1 MKRELQMFLKKILCF
16 ALAFNI
22 LYTSVDFSAFS
33 AWAAE
38 EGPLVGEEPA
48 EDTTELESDQDTE
61 GENDGIML
69 LDAGKDGTPD
79 NTTPDNTS
87 NPDESD
93 TGNTTTGPD
102 EVEEVE
108 PSGDAFEYA
117 VEAVFDIK
125 VKLEGDVADFLDME
139 KYVDDEHRGETDS
152 EDTNHNIIIP
162 INLRYGREN
171 DSNYTPFL
179 TEETNIVV
187 NGNTGTI
194 SNVKLYVKKGTGNK
208 QTTGGDGNYQIDENY
223 YSIEILKHISTDN
236 MFSYTFGNGHQSNVN
251 IAKDDNDLIFDANS
265 AINLRIVKRPVKELG
280 INFHFIDDQKTT
292 SIPGELKDHS
302 FTIQYHE
309 NSTIYSYSQKFVE
322 GINLTNSSFTATFR
336 NMPSDIDDK
345 SYKMGLWIPTGW
357 ITLNANG
364 EKISDT
370 QGHFSDYRSYPDMKD
385 IYFIKEKELKG
396 QFLWLDSQGGLGENS
411 LRPDIDTIK
420 SKLEVY
426 QTDINNE
433 TTLLDSNNYKIE
445 LKQNTTNT
453 NRWDLEIT
461 GLPSFTKEGA
471 VLNYYYKLVDGTITS
486 KTPTEDSTEPAYN
499 YLVQYNNG
507 TNSANT
513 TQAYNGCTIYMTR
526 TLEAQRSFIH
536 VQWKDDEYNNPKN
549 SARKE
554 EIKDGKV
561 TLYLMRYPGNNPE
574 KGAAVYD
581 EDGNQYQYSLT
592 EADIDDMNLIYLEYG
607 TDGTTTF
614 GIQKLEQYNENGI
627 PYTYYVTAVLEGS
640 GYALSYPE
648 THKYV
653 LKGETLTL
661 TRIGK
666 EHKQATVVWKAGGE
680 NDYQGSQAELIL
692 QRRVLPASTSGAQK
706 PAWETVENASA
717 ITSAATNAN
726 KEVTGTFLNVDL
738 YDADG
743 RTYEFRVLEKK
754 VFNGQELTDNIGIEN
769 DGKVNWSENAAQNEA
784 NSKFTYFA
792 HHYVVTSE
800 YKKDDDGNEIYRITN
815 LLQGDLDYRLTVS
828 WNPKTDKFEENE
840 KVDYI
845 NKVKS
850 LLDNTDKPVS
860 YIITRDGEEYAT
872 ITVNPEKDSEGDYTY
887 TLAYRDNTK
896 APQTYKLTIRTD
908 SDGILSWVF
917 DQMVFPHY
925 DVNGDKYSYGIKGE
939 AYQDT
944 GINEHG
950 DIVSY
955 LKEHFNDEV
964 SLHIEKTQY
973 DTNATV
979 HHYLTTGGP
988 SHYIT
993 VKVTWKDNITN
1004 IANRKVESRIVA
1016 LKKID
1021 DEYYLYKDLT
1031 EENNTI
1037 YLNASNKFE
1046 VLRYFTPLSKQEDF
1060 ESANNAI
1067 ESDVKLSE
1075 DAKASLKIE
1084 YSQEDANSASNEL
1097 YYAAV
1102 QYSISYGDT
1111 DYLIPYYDEET
1122 RKVNPA
1128 HLITGAKPQRTDLI
1142 PDEADPLKIKLYSY
1156 DLERIENNNFVQYDS
1171 ENGDNETFTFLDSID
1186 QIRTDIAFYI
1196 NWQDDTNFSKYR
1208 KNGLKVVLLRSLDG
1222 SAYSSVLDTNQS
1234 KYEVVFDTTD
1244 ASEITNNAYYYDP
1257 TKEGQFEFSS
1267 NMKNPVQIEWKDL
1280 PLFNE
1285 NGQSYNY
1292 KIAQYIIGDNNEE
1305 ILIRENTSIADDNS
1319 HYASRTQKVV
1329 TVQEGD
1335 SYKQLLTFT
1344 INNEAINPHYS
1355 TRFYILWHDEAAY
1368 KEKVRPD
1375 MKYTLYYSIGDDT
1388 EKIPYDNR
1396 TEHTSV
1402 IKTAE
1407 ESFAGK
1413 INQNPYYQQI
1423 EYKGL
1428 AEFYQYKE
1436 GDETLFETTQ
1446 EAMKSLE
1453 GKKIH
1458 YYLKET
1464 LTDTNADAFYEYK
1477 VSYYEYDNSDK
1488 TGGEKGVIK
1497 EQKSVKG
1504 DGIIELFFPY
1514 SQRYIPD
1521 NVSAI
1526 GTYEKNK
1533 LNNEYSESRDCLLAE
1548 NHVLVNSIHAVI
1560 NVAGT
1565 KKWVNMSDEA
1575 EKPECTVFL
1584 YQESDY
1590 ETSKKFPANGEPD
1603 EGNEN
1608 SFVDQT
1614 SLDEGKTS
1622 YHFYQ
1627 EKGSSVLKDYPK
1639 YDKYGAVYTYS
1650 IAELIKGDDG
1660 HKIETFI
1667 MTGHSES
1674 NQVLVNTFDPDGQN
1688 SRNIT
1693 INKTWD
1699 LQGVTGLKNPV
1710 AKFYVYRMIYGGK
1723 IDGRN
1728 PAAKNV
1734 PYDSIYS
1741 DIINEKSDGV
1751 SWKNYFSTK
1760 TEFELVSTKY
1770 ITKDSGSNSKSTTV
1784 DKLNI
1789 YAPNG
1794 KSYVYFV
1801 LEDEDYAKS
1810 YTVSNSALKKSID
1823 DGAKWVDAQGS
1834 EQDLAASKD
1843 TGFSLDN
1850 TVIMVS
1856 NEKVG
1861 LEADAIN
1868 KNTVAF
1874 QNTLQIDK
1882 VITKIT
1888 GTVQWVEGDTNI
1900 RDIARPWTTESP
1912 HGYVDTDGQ
1921 SAIDAAAKDV
1931 IKLRL
1936 SRTATTQTELDKE
1949 SQNNI
1954 TSYYCEFTDNNGK
1967 YTNNWRSQSGEYV
1980 IPADRIV
1987 WEYDNDRDLWK
1998 YEITFDEA
2006 IPMYAENGN
2015 PYTYS
2020 ITESF
2025 YGGEDH
2031 KNGQITSYNYTIS
2044 PATRSGVADSATKET
2059 TVNNVDIYT
2068 LAMKN
2073 HIINTLG
2080 GTYTVQKTW
2089 NDGYDSYVLRPKKV
2103 LMMYQYQLP
2112 GEDTWHILTYHS
2124 KHAKNGKAVTV
2135 EVTKASS
2142 WKASLQRFPLQ
2153 ALSEDSSD
2161 SDQYYRY
2168 RVVEIGFA
2176 YEGEKDENGKVKY
2189 TWTPTTDISLAGYT
2203 TESGLTISESLVT
2216 NGWNYSKDP
2225 NSLYKYIEEENIW
2238 FKEQFKKD
2246 TVLHSKSTF
2255 GSYIV
2260 FPGDGKEDGI
2270 LGYGGQDFNNETKSQ
2285 TTKIRN
2291 YLDQSTELTVTKTWI
2306 DSDNAFN
2313 VRKPITIQLQSAVS
2327 RPVKYENGQVV
2338 VNEQGEIV
2346 YDDENQKTYTS
2357 LLGDD
2362 SQWKDVSQVVLT
2374 AANLDPN
2381 NKNSW
2386 KKTFKDIPVFDK
2398 DGNQLVYRAFECG
2411 TDDAGNLHAIR
2422 TNEDKA
2428 NYKVGSYRLVDS
2440 SNTSSDGTK
2449 FSFECTNELV
2459 NDTTIGDISLEKKW
2473 NIDGGNTTATT
2484 NNYTATATVTAHYN
2498 GVFKYKIGNEEKTEP
2513 ITTTLNSKQV
2523 LDRNNNYSF
2532 NLASSVP
2539 SYFTKEVKREIA
2551 IDNSEAE
2558 PKEFTDTV
2566 YFELDTNNPITVK
2579 ETSVNMESEIE
2590 VVYKDVDGNDYQTKN
2605 GKNIGIYQANY
2616 DAALTNWITE
2626 TTKSANSHTYTITNT
2641 PLTSHKLAV
2650 NYVGDNG
2657 TGNRGDTD
2665 FSQQEKYYTRPNEV
2679 EVKLQYREKVSGN
2692 NTNTWTNIET
2702 DSDFYNHLLKTVEV
2716 NNLSVTSTGIKTSEE
2731 GNTTLGDTYEV
2742 SIDDL
2747 PQYISTD
2754 DVVKQIEYRIIETAA
2769 KYTTEDNYVTTAA
2782 SFNDLYTADT
2792 SKTPDLSLRQVKADA
2807 TEGTYGKDKSVA
2819 GYTYTYNDQDTTGEK
2834 ADTATTTY
2842 LTKELLKVKVNGTKV
2857 WYDENDKYSMRP
2869 TAPGTGGIVQGDDS
2883 KVKVSVYKGT
2893 QSTAED
2899 VSITWKNHSD
2909 ADKWTYETAEVLPKY
2924 ATGSQKL
2931 ETYTAAETVTSDV
2944 SNVYN
2949 TVYGENQNSAGL
2961 GTTSTVEEG
2970 NKKAY
2975 ILSDIKNTIKTND
2988 LTIRK
2993 VWEGV
2998 SKYNDLGITPV
3009 SVTYT
3014 VQKSSD
3020 DGTIYEDLEQR
3031 DVDNSSSKKPVTVT
3045 LPYTAPTDGS
3055 STSISKATIEKLP
3068 THDVNG
3074 NQFTYRILETELKV
3088 KLKKYN
3094 ASDSPI
3100 EVTYTLEKE
3109 SDSDSYNVYEKVTDQ
3124 KVKKNTVS
3132 NLSGDT
3138 FSYGFGPFNATYKV
3152 VTENDTTTYSFT
3164 NTPRYASAIAEI
3176 QWEEKKTD
3184 GAENDTTLTKNFR
3197 PDSTQFVLQK
3207 RFGSTGEWTTVTE
3220 NSALVSIDT
3229 KTQTSNAYNGTFD
3242 ISSSVAKSTEL
3253 PLFCVSSDGSS
3264 VVNYEY
3270 RIVEKQ
3276 FTYDANKGGAT
3287 VESIRELNY
3296 TQDNQ
3301 TSGITSDFA
3310 TDSKLLY
3317 CTDKTSDEKT
3327 FYKGE
3332 QSNTKEENNA
3342 GITYKTT
3349 IVNKLQTEEL
3359 VKQVFTKL
3367 TGTVTWLDNKNELGK
3382 RPDGTAKGLSMVLRA
3397 TDASGNVIASSK
3409 FKLGNTEQ
3417 STDTS
3422 SPIFVDTK
3430 LHNSKDDE
3438 NASATAALSWTK
3450 DETNGTWS
3458 YTFKGLPLYDLK
3470 GNYITYS
3477 IYHKENATDY
3487 DGLAQKGNVGEEE
3500 SQTRKVEND
3509 TNSRPTYAF
3518 GIPAKDI
3525 INDYSETGK
3534 LIEHVDFVETLTTK
3548 LTVIKTW
3555 ANEKEGSYWQ
3565 TRPNDLY
3572 VALQY
3577 RLVSKSADGSFNSTS
3592 EWKNIG
3598 DGEYSPSTTLPT
3610 AESWSE
3616 EFDSGFVVNSPQTF
3630 YTLHKAD
3637 GDNVAT
3643 TTWTYIAILPQY
3655 KVVDDQYNLV
3665 QYRVCEIAK
3674 AAPSDNANAGKYII
3688 LTEADLE
3695 VTGED
3700 EKKYQSYDQYP
3711 HIGSYYMTKYKGD
3724 VWDNGHSKTEIENTY
3739 DTRQDITVKKEWNS
3753 SVTDADKKNVK
3764 VKLVGTSSNATGNV
3778 STVETVFEKD
3788 LNSENEW
3795 KFTYENLPEYNL
3807 NFEKVTWH
3815 LEEIS
3820 VDGKKANDVTILE
3833 SATLNNR
3840 IAATEDS
3847 KWIGIYKEEEKT
3859 GDQNKELIFTVTNI
3873 PATSAKLTVK
3883 YEDDLSNEYHTRFE
3897 NTKAVLQYR
3906 VKGNDENNWANVT
3919 NTTENN
3925 HLANQIIQEATVS
3938 GHKYTTGTV
3947 SLVDSLGVVIE
3958 QSNSTLADTYVY
3970 EIKNLP
3976 KYISATDAREL
3987 EYRII
3992 EMGQEDLAVVY
4003 SNSTDTTD
4011 IKDISFIEGKEASGG
4026 YTYDYSETTDQS
4038 DAKLTKKLLKT
4049 SLTGSKIW
4057 KDESNAYDTRPNQMG
4072 DQTATSSV
4080 RITITEAAMPDLTQP
4095 AINWTTA
4102 QLPNVDTWTYKTGDL
4117 PKYQPHKNDL
4127 AEYKITEEIYVSRT
4141 RNEFD
4146 GEGNSIS
4153 VSETVTD
4160 PRYSASYENGNA
4172 ASAIESTN
4180 YASGNSGNTISQM
4193 TDITNT
4199 LSSVD
4204 YTATKIWRND
4214 AKAAAFDATF
4224 KLQSK
4229 LSGETEYKDVP
4240 SSYLSK
4246 ILVQNTTSYNDKVEW
4261 LGLPDKD
4268 VYGNTITYRIVEELP
4283 ENVTNYII
4291 EQDESVTNGKVT
4303 STTFYNI
4310 ELQDYTVEKQWIDI
4324 VKGICCTD
4332 DGNYI
4337 AEGVLQQKVGES
4349 GTFATYQIKDTTD
4362 ALVDATWKVSNTFEQ
4377 IKNPDASTNLTYTF
4391 RNLPKYNKNGD
4402 KLHYQATETKIN
4414 NSVEGLQNYK
4424 IEYVH
4429 ETSGTKTTVKNT
4441 LQDVIIHIMK
4451 KDATSKEGMAGVEFG
4466 LFEIGQSEQS
4476 TYRATSDTDGN
4487 VYFHVLAP
4495 AELTLKEISNPSGYK
4510 RYTENQTISVTEAH
4524 FNHTAFID
4532 PITIE
4537 NVRMLGEITID
4548 KKDGDTNTALDG
4560 VVFALYQKNETKDII
4575 EKIWNFIT
4583 GKTYEKI
4590 NETAVDSR
4598 GTTTIKNIPWG
4609 EYYIVEEE
4617 ANTGYKLTT
4626 KPYYFKV
4633 GPETLGTE
4641 DAPKTLELY
4650 SSNTYASDGKITD
4663 NILTNYKNKF
4673 SFRKQ
4678 SVNGDVL
4685 HNGTYAIYRVKDDN
4699 TKVLVDI
4706 QGNETPVVATS
4717 FTIPE
4722 NADSVTFEGFP
4733 VGDYVI
4739 HEVQQPDY
4747 YDLAE
4752 DVPFTITATGE
4763 IQKSASGPVWENE
4776 TVIMQD
4782 MPLCS
4787 FTVTKEFVDETWKY
4801 SLRPK
4806 EVKLQLYQKVD
4817 GSSDE
4822 VPVRV
4827 PTIIVVNKN
4836 DKIYTHT
4843 YEKLPMYQ
4851 LVGDEYKKVDYFAKE
4866 LDADSIYTVTAGDV
4880 SYTNVDDTKDNP
4892 KPGCKYSQTIEN
4904 IIVKD
4909 PVQTIYISKKN
4920 IDGPEA
4926 AEFNVVVTFHKGDDG
4941 TIFTYSGDYE
4951 VGKLASD
4958 NTFESNDTKPTDA
4971 NGILKIKHGDTLCIT
4986 LPTGVAFEVDE
4997 ILPNLASDPNLPVFE
5012 YDKEIKK
5019 TLKFDGADNKTLV
5032 AITNTKKV
5040 YTSINNETVNHLDK
5054 EVEKPTNAGGKVAVI
5069 EKKNQQD
5076 KVVDEEDHSNS
5087 GYKEGKY
5094 GVTWY
5099 PEEDWRLGN
5108 SFTVTYKENLGAS
5121 DGGQVKEFKEL
5132 TVEGYLDETGK
5143 LIPKTDENYNLN
5155 PCYQELASRYEN
5167 FDIDQ
5172 KDTDGDGI
5180 PEQIY
5185 LYLANDVEGM
5195 PVLNEVNVIF
5205 YPTIAVANTTE
5216 ERIGG
5221 AVKVEGGVFQT
5232 DSDGMQENNEERYV
5246 NQTTIYAQADDGYQV
5261 DLESFQIGLVG
5272 TILKSINSQGS
5283 NTGNKEDNENG
5294 PTAKAIFE
5302 DTFKE
5307 MLQAEAEK
5315 SKFAGKHI
5323 LAASLLPSP
5332 ADAMDIVPIV
5342 FNNGRFEATLGYK
5355 MAGKDSKYT
5364 LTGALAITQRDGY
5377 GNPKEIALTLDRLS
5391 IPVDIGVAFKKVVPP
5406 PVVSGDNSE
5415 ADGDGA
5421 SDAFLAN
5428 AKNGVPIGSK
5438 DKAPKTGDPNTLYTW
5453 YLIFLLALGSSF
5465 ALLHE
5470 IKEDR
5475 KRNKHMQ

>member
-38 EGPLVGEEPA
+38 ERPLVGEDA
-48 EDTTELESDQDTE
+48 TVLTEDQDTE
-61 GENDGIML
+61 EENDGIML
-69 LDAGKDGTPD
+69 LDAGEDGTSDGTP
-79 NTTPDNTS
+79 
-87 NPDESD
+87 NPDENN
-93 TGNTTTGPD
+93 TGNTTGPD

-125 VKLEGDVADFLDME
+125 VKLEGDVADFLDLE
-139 KYVDDEHRGETDS
+139 KYVDDDHRGETDS

-208 QTTGGDGNYQIDENY
+208 QTTGGDGSYQIDANY

-236 MFSYTFGNGHQSNVN
+236 MFSYTFGSGHQSNVN
-251 IAKDDNDLIFDANS
+251 ITKDDNDLIFDANS
-265 AINLRIVKRPVKELG
+265 AIPLKIVKRPVKELG

-292 SIPGELKDHS
+292 SIPEELREQ
-302 FTIQYHE
+302 FFAIQYHE
-309 NSTIYSYSQKFVE
+309 NGLTYRYSYAFGE
-322 GINLTNSSFTATFR
+322 EFHLTNSSFTATFR
-336 NMPSDIDDK
+336 NMPLEINDTDYSVGLYLPNGYITQDK
-345 SYKMGLWIPTGW
+345 NGNKLSY
-357 ITLNANG
+357 N
-364 EKISDT
+364 EY
-370 QGHFSDYRSYPDMKD
+370 GHWNYYPYPDMKD

-396 QFLWLDSQGGLGENS
+396 QFLWLDSQGELGENS

-426 QTDINNE
+426 QTNINNE
-433 TTLLDSNNYKIE
+433 TTVLDPNNYIIE
-445 LKQNTTNT
+445 LKQNATNA
-453 NRWDLEIT
+453 NRWDLEIK

-471 VLNYYYKLVDGTITS
+471 VLNYYYKLKDDETISS
-486 KTPTEDSTEPAYN
+486 KTPAEGSTESAYK

-526 TLEAQRSFIH
+526 TLEAERSFIH
-536 VQWKDDEYNNPKN
+536 VQWKDDEYNNPDN
-549 SARKE
+549 EARKE

-581 EDGNQYQYSLT
+581 GDGNQYQYSLT
-592 EADIDDMNLIYLEYG
+592 EADIDDSNVIYLEDG

-614 GIQKLEQYNENGI
+614 GIQKLEQYNENGV

-648 THKYV
+648 AHKYV
-653 LKGETLTL
+653 LKDETLTL

-692 QRRVLPASTSGAQK
+692 QRRVLPASASGVQK
-706 PAWETVENASA
+706 PAWVTVENAFET
-717 ITSAATNAN
+717 TSAATNAN
-726 KEVTGTFLNVDL
+726 KEVAGTFLNVDL
-738 YDADG
+738 YDAEG
-743 RTYEFRVLEKK
+743 KTYEFRVIEKK
-754 VFNGQELTDNIGIEN
+754 VFNGQESADNIGITNGNVVWTEN
-769 DGKVNWSENAAQNEA
+769 EEQNEA
-784 NSKFTYFA
+784 SSEFTYFA
-792 HHYVVTSE
+792 HNYVVTSE
-800 YKKDDDGNEIYRITN
+800 YKKDDAGNEIYRITN
-815 LLQGDLDYRLTVS
+815 LLHGDLDYRLTVTWDS
-828 WNPKTDKFEENE
+828 ETDKLSPEEKNA
-840 KVDYI
+840 YI

-850 LLDNTDKPVS
+850 LLDKTGEPVS
-860 YIITRDGEEYAT
+860 YIITRDGENYAK
-872 ITVNPEKDSEGDYTY
+872 ITVNPKNSDVDKYTY
-887 TLAYRDNTK
+887 TVTYLIDSRESETHDLKGNTE
-896 APQTYKLTIRTD
+896 AD
-908 SDGILSWVF
+908 STGNISWVF

-939 AYQDT
+939 AYQDID
-944 GINEHG
+944 INEHG
-950 DIVSY
+950 DIVSF
-955 LKEHFNDEV
+955 LKDNLGDKV
-964 SLHIEKTQY
+964 SLHIEKTQN

-979 HHYLTTGGP
+979 HHYLTSGGP

-1021 DEYYLYKDLT
+1021 DKYYLYKDLT
-1031 EENNTI
+1031 ENNDAI

-1060 ESANNAI
+1060 ENANNAI
-1067 ESDVKLSE
+1067 DSDANLSE
-1075 DAKASLKIE
+1075 QEKANLKIE
-1084 YSQEDANSASNEL
+1084 YSENAPGEL
-1097 YYAAV
+1097 IYAAV

-1305 ILIRENTSIADDNS
+1305 ILIRENTSVADDNS
-1319 HYASRTQKVV
+1319 HYASHSQKVV

-1335 SYKQLLTFT
+1335 SYKQLLTFR

-1375 MKYTLYYSIGDDT
+1375 MKYTLYYSIGDST

-1396 TEHTSV
+1396 TEYTSV

-1407 ESFAGK
+1407 ESITGLV
-1413 INQNPYYQQI
+1413 NQNPYYQQV

-1428 AEFYQYKE
+1428 AEFYQYKA
-1436 GDETLFETTQ
+1436 GDEELFNTIATPND
-1446 EAMKSLE
+1446 MKSLE

-1464 LTDTNADAFYEYK
+1464 LADTNADAFYEYK
-1477 VSYYEYDNSDK
+1477 ISYYDFDNSDK
-1488 TGGEKGVIK
+1488 NNGENGVKK
-1497 EQKSVKG
+1497 ESKHVK
-1504 DGIIELFFPY
+1504 DGIMGVLFPY

-1521 NVSAI
+1521 NILAK
-1526 GTYEKNK
+1526 GTYAKDK
-1533 LNNEYSESRDCLLAE
+1533 SNNVYEESGDCLIAE

-1603 EGNEN
+1603 EEDAE
-1608 SFVDQT
+1608 SYVDKT
-1614 SLDEGKTS
+1614 RLDEGDAS
-1622 YHFYQ
+1622 YHFYKQ
-1627 EKGSSVLKDYPK
+1627 DSTPELKDYPK

-1660 HKIETFI
+1660 YKIETFI

-1674 NQVLVNTFDPDGQN
+1674 NQVLVNTFDPNGQN

-1693 INKTWD
+1693 INKTWN

-1710 AKFYVYRMIYGGK
+1710 AKFYVYRMIYSGK

-1741 DIINEKSDGV
+1741 DIINGKRDGV

-1810 YTVSNSALKKSID
+1810 YTVTNTALVRSN
-1823 DGAKWVDAQGS
+1823 DGNWTDNDNTVEVSG
-1834 EQDLAASKD
+1834 SKD
-1843 TGFSLDN
+1843 KGFSLDN

-1874 QNTLQIDK
+1874 QNTLQTDK

-1900 RDIARPWTTESP
+1900 RDIARPWTTESQ
-1912 HGYVDTDGQ
+1912 HGYST
-1921 SAIDAAAKDV
+1921 IDVAAKDV

-1967 YTNNWRSQSGEYV
+1967 YTNNWKSQSGEYV
-1980 IPADRIV
+1980 IPEEKIV
-1987 WEYDNDRDLWK
+1987 WTYDNARDLWQ
-1998 YEITFDEA
+1998 YEITFDEP

-2059 TVNNVDIYT
+2059 TVDNVDIYT

-2112 GEDTWHILTYHS
+2112 GESTWHILTYHS
-2124 KHAKNGKAVTV
+2124 KHAKKGKAVTV

-2153 ALSEDSSD
+2153 ALSDVGD
-2161 SDQYYRY
+2161 DKYYRY

-2176 YEGEKDENGKVKY
+2176 YEGEKDATGKVLNY

-2203 TESGLTISESLVT
+2203 TESGLSIDDSIKDD
-2216 NGWNYSKDP
+2216 WNYPTSG
-2225 NSLYKYIEEENIW
+2225 LYKYEEKSHGFYNSDRNNI
-2238 FKEQFKKD
+2238 FQSS
-2246 TVLHSKSTF
+2246 LTF
-2255 GSYIV
+2255 GSYTV
-2260 FPGDGKEDGI
+2260 FPGDGKPDGTNGFI
-2270 LGYGGQDFNNETKSQ
+2270 FNDEKAH

-2291 YLDQSTELTVTKTWI
+2291 YLDQSTTLTVTKIW
-2306 DSDNAFN
+2306 DDQNNSFN
-2313 VRKPITIQLQSAVS
+2313 VRKPITIQLERAIC
-2327 RPVKYENGQVV
+2327 RHVKLDDNNNVV
-2338 VNEQGEIV
+2338 
-2346 YDDENQKTYTS
+2346 T
-2357 LLGDD
+2357 DD
-2362 SQWKDVSQVVLT
+2362 SGQIQYNEDNPISYSVLLNQQDVWQPVSKLVLT
-2374 AANLDPN
+2374 ASDSNTN
-2381 NKNSW
+2381 VWEKVFN
-2386 KKTFKDIPVFDK
+2386 DIPVFDQ
-2398 DGNQLVYRAFECG
+2398 DGNKLVYRAFECG
-2411 TDDAGNLHAIR
+2411 TDANGELVAIKSDD
-2422 TNEDKA
+2422 N
-2428 NYKVGSYRLVDS
+2428 NYKVGSYELS
-2440 SNTSSDGTK
+2440 S
-2449 FSFECTNELV
+2449 FSNEANDDATQFYFECTNQLV
-2459 NDTTIGDISLEKKW
+2459 YDQGIGNITLNKQW
-2473 NIDGGNTTATT
+2473 NIDGGNTTAKTS
-2484 NNYTATATVTAHYN
+2484 NYTATVIVNAHYK
-2498 GVFKYKIGNEEKTEP
+2498 GTFHYSDTE
-2513 ITTTLNSKQV
+2513 TESVSTTLTSKQV
-2523 LDRNNNYSF
+2523 LNSGNDFSVQ
-2532 NLASSVP
+2532 LAKSVP
-2539 SYFTKEVKREIA
+2539 SYFTKEVKKSKEVT
-2551 IDNSEAE
+2551 NNQGETKTE
-2558 PKEFTDTV
+2558 EFTDTV
-2566 YFELDTNNPITVK
+2566 YFTLDQANPITVK
-2579 ETSVNMESEIE
+2579 ESAVNLTGAGEDTSVD
-2590 VVYKDVDGNDYQTKN
+2590 YVDDQGKEYQTYGSN
-2605 GKNIGIYQANY
+2605 TVGKYNAIYKENN
-2616 DAALTNWITE
+2616 TTWITE
-2626 TTKSANSHTYTITNT
+2626 TTKSADSHTYTITNT
-2641 PLTSHKLAV
+2641 PLTSHTLVV
-2650 NYVGDNG
+2650 NYIGDNG
-2657 TGNRGDTD
+2657 EGNGGNAD
-2665 FSQQEKYYTRPNEV
+2665 FSQQEKYHTRPNEV
-2679 EVKLQYREKVSGN
+2679 KVKLQYRVKAASDAESANWN
-2692 NTNTWTNIET
+2692 NVDT
-2702 DSDFYNHLLKTVEV
+2702 DFYNHLLNTVAV
-2716 NNLSVTSTGIKTSEE
+2716 NNISVVSTGMTTIGEDT
-2731 GNTTLGDTYEV
+2731 TTLGDTYEV
-2742 SIDDL
+2742 SVDDL
-2747 PQYISTD
+2747 PRYITID
-2754 DVVKQIEYRIIETAA
+2754 GEAKELEYRIIETAA
-2769 KYTTEDNYVTTAA
+2769 NYTTEDNYVATAA
-2782 SFNDLYTADT
+2782 SFNDLYTTDT
-2792 SKTPDLSLRQVKADA
+2792 SKTPGLSLNPVVNDA

-2857 WYDENDKYSMRP
+2857 WDDENDKYSMRP
-2869 TAPGTGGIVQGDDS
+2869 TAPDTVGKVQNNDN

-2909 ADKWTYETAEVLPKY
+2909 ADKWTYETAAVLPKY

-2949 TVYGENQNSAGL
+2949 TVYGENQNSAEL
-2961 GTTSTVEEG
+2961 DVANTVKNG
-2970 NKKAY
+2970 NGQAY
-2975 ILSDIKNTIKTND
+2975 RLSDITNTIKTND
-2988 LTIRK
+2988 LAIRK

-3020 DGTIYEDLEQR
+3020 GGTTYSDLEQR
-3031 DVDNSSSKKPVTVT
+3031 DVGNSSSKKPVTVT
-3045 LPYTAPTDGS
+3045 LSYTAPTDGS
-3055 STSISKATIEKLP
+3055 STFISNATIEKLP

-3088 KLKKYN
+3088 ELKKYN
-3094 ASDSPI
+3094 AIDSDSPI

-3109 SDSDSYNVYEKVTDQ
+3109 SDSDSYNVYEKVTNQ
-3124 KVKKNTVS
+3124 TKVKKNTVS

-3152 VTENDTTTYSFT
+3152 VTENDITTHSFT
-3164 NTPRYASAIAEI
+3164 NTPRYASAIANI

-3184 GAENDTTLTKNFR
+3184 GAENDATLTKNFR

-3207 RFGSTGEWTTVTE
+3207 RVGDTGVWTTVTTDDPI
-3220 NSALVSIDT
+3220 SIAT
-3229 KTQTSNAYNGTFD
+3229 KTQKDNAYEGSFVIATTD
-3242 ISSSVAKSTEL
+3242 AKSDEL

-3276 FTYDANKGGAT
+3276 FTYDVNKGGAT
-3287 VESIRELNY
+3287 AESVRELNY
-3296 TQDNQ
+3296 KQEGQ
-3301 TSGITSDFA
+3301 TDITSDFV
-3310 TDSKLLY
+3310 TDSNNKPALY

-3397 TDASGNVIASSK
+3397 TDAAGKVIASSE
-3409 FKLGNTEQ
+3409 FKLGNTNKGVDSE
-3417 STDTS
+3417 SI
-3422 SPIFVDTK
+3422 PVDT
-3430 LHNSKDDE
+3430 LIRDSKDD
-3438 NASATAALSWTK
+3438 ATSTAQADLSWTK

-3458 YTFKGLPLYDLK
+3458 YTFEGLPLYDLK

-3487 DGLAQKGNVGEEE
+3487 DGLAQDGKVGGAE

-3518 GIPAKDI
+3518 GTPAIDI
-3525 INDYSETGK
+3525 INDYSDEGK
-3534 LIEHVDFVETLTTK
+3534 LIEHVDFVETMTTT
-3548 LTVIKTW
+3548 LTVIKKW
-3555 ANEKEGSYWQ
+3555 ENETAGSYWQ

-3572 VALQY
+3572 VVLQY
-3577 RLVSKSADGSFNSTS
+3577 RLVSKNADGSINSTS

-3598 DGEYSPSTTLPT
+3598 DGEYSPGTTLPT

-3616 EFDSGFVVNSPQTF
+3616 EFDSGFVVNTPQTF
-3630 YTLHKAD
+3630 YTLRKED
-3637 GDNVAT
+3637 GDNEKKKEWQYEAT
-3643 TTWTYIAILPQY
+3643 LPQY
-3655 KVVDDQYNLV
+3655 KVVGDQYDLV

-3674 AAPSDNANAGKYII
+3674 AAIGENKGNYII

-3695 VTGED
+3695 VTGEGK
-3700 EKKYQSYDQYP
+3700 KKYQNYDQYP
-3711 HIGSYYMTKYKGD
+3711 HIGSYYMTKYNGD
-3724 VWDNGHSKTEIENTY
+3724 NWDTGHSKTEIENTY

-3753 SVTDADKKNVK
+3753 SVIDADKKNVK

-3778 STVETVFEKD
+3778 STVETVFEKVLSSD
-3788 LNSENEW
+3788 IGW
-3795 KFTYENLPEYNL
+3795 AFTYKALPEYNL

-3820 VDGKKANDVTILE
+3820 VDGQTAHDVTILN
-3833 SATLNNR
+3833 SDASKNR

-3859 GDQNKELIFTVTNI
+3859 EDQNKELIFTVTNI
-3873 PATSAKLTVK
+3873 PATSAKLTAK
-3883 YEDDLSNEYHTRFE
+3883 YEDDFSNDYQTRFE

-3925 HLANQIIQEATVS
+3925 NLANQIIQEATVS

-3958 QSNSTLADTYVY
+3958 QSNPDLEDTYSY

-3976 KYISATDAREL
+3976 KYISDQSTDEL

-3992 EMGQEDLAVVY
+3992 EIGQKDLEVIY
-4003 SNSTDTTD
+4003 SNSADTTD
-4011 IKDISFIEGKEASGG
+4011 IKNISLSKDKEASGG
-4026 YTYDYSETTDQS
+4026 YTYDYSATTEQA

-4049 SLTGSKIW
+4049 TLTGSKIW
-4057 KDESNAYDTRPNQMG
+4057 VDAGNAYGTRPVQAG
-4072 DQTATSSV
+4072 DQTADSLV
-4080 RITITEAAMPDLTQP
+4080 KIAITEATMQELKQP
-4095 AINWTTA
+4095 TITWALA
-4102 QLPNVDTWTYKTGDL
+4102 QVNSPNTWTYKTSDL
-4117 PKYQPHKNDL
+4117 PKYQSQKDIL
-4127 AEYKITEEIYVSRT
+4127 AAYTITEKTYVSRNKT
-4141 RNEFD
+4141 VMN
-4146 GEGNSIS
+4146 GEETEI
-4153 VSETVTD
+4153 VPETVED
-4160 PRYSASYENGNA
+4160 PRYAVSYGTGKSASTIETTTNDDANRGN
-4172 ASAIESTN
+4172 I
-4180 YASGNSGNTISQM
+4180 ISQM

-4268 VYGNTITYRIVEELP
+4268 VYGNTITYRIVEVLP
-4283 ENVTNYII
+4283 ANVTNYII
-4291 EQDESVTNGKVT
+4291 EQDESVTNGNMT

-4337 AEGVLQQKVGES
+4337 AEGVLEQKVGES

-4391 RNLPKYNKNGD
+4391 QNLPKYKKDGT
-4402 KLHYQATETKIN
+4402 KLFYQAEETKIN
-4414 NSVEGLQNYK
+4414 ETEGGLENYK
-4424 IEYVH
+4424 TEYVH

-4441 LQDVIIHIMK
+4441 LKDVIIHIMK

-4466 LFEIGQSEQS
+4466 LFETGQSEQP

-4524 FNHTAFID
+4524 FNHTAFIE

-4537 NVRMLGEITID
+4537 NVRMLGEIIIY
-4548 KKDGDTNTALDG
+4548 KKDGDTDASLDG
-4560 VVFALYQKNETKDII
+4560 VVFALYQKNETKNII

-4626 KPYYFKV
+4626 NSYYFKV

-4641 DAPKTLELY
+4641 NAPKTLELY

-4663 NILTNYKNKF
+4663 NTLTNYKNKF

-4685 HNGTYAIYRVKDDN
+4685 HSGTYAIYRVKDDN

-4722 NADSVTFEGFP
+4722 NADSVIFEGFP

-4763 IQKSASGPVWENE
+4763 IKKSASGPDWENE
-4776 TVIMQD
+4776 TVKMQD

-4787 FTVTKEFVDETWKY
+4787 FTVTKVFDDETWKY

-4806 EVKLQLYQKVD
+4806 EVKLQLYNRVE

-4822 VPVRV
+4822 IPVGY
-4827 PTIIVVNKN
+4827 PTIIAVNKN
-4836 DKIYTHT
+4836 EGTYTHT
-4843 YEKLPMYQ
+4843 YENLPMYQ
-4851 LVGDEYKKVDYFAKE
+4851 LVGDTYKKLTYSVKE
-4866 LDADSIYTVTAGDV
+4866 LDADSIYTVTEDIV
-4880 SYTNVDDTKDNP
+4880 LCTNVDGTTVEG
-4892 KPGCKYSQTIEN
+4892 KPGCKYTQTIEN
-4904 IIVKD
+4904 KIARN
-4909 PVQTIYISKKN
+4909 PVQTIYISKEN
-4920 IDGPEA
+4920 IDGPPA

-4941 TIFTYSGDYE
+4941 TVFTYSGDYE
-4951 VGKLASD
+4951 VGKLASN
-4958 NTFESNDTKPTDA
+4958 NTFELNDTKQTDA
-4971 NGILKIKHGDTLCIT
+4971 NGILKIKDGDTLRIT

-4997 ILPNLASDPNLPVFE
+4997 ILSNLASDPNSPVFE
-5012 YDKEIKK
+5012 YDKEIDKK
-5019 TLKFDGADNKTLV
+5019 SEFNNDENTTLV

-5040 YTSINNETVNHLDK
+5040 YTSINNETINHLDK
-5054 EVEKPTNAGGKVAVI
+5054 VVEKPTNAGGKVAVI
-5069 EKKNQQD
+5069 EKNNQQD
-5076 KVVDEEDHSNS
+5076 KVVDKEDHSNS

-5099 PEEDWRLGN
+5099 PAEDWRLGN

-5121 DGGQVKEFKEL
+5121 DGGQVKKL
-5132 TVEGYLDETGK
+5132 TVEGYLDEEGK
-5143 LIPKTDENYNLN
+5143 LILKKDENGKLN

-5167 FDIDQ
+5167 FEIDK

-5185 LYLANDVEGM
+5185 LYLADTVRGM

-5205 YPTIAVANTTE
+5205 HPTIAVANTTE

-5232 DSDGMQENNEERYV
+5232 DSDGMQENEDDRYV

-5272 TILKSINSQGS
+5272 TILESINSQGS
-5283 NTGNKEDNENG
+5283 NPGNSEDKESG

-5302 DTFKE
+5302 DTFKDL
-5307 MLQAEAEK
+5307 LQAEAEK
-5315 SKFAGKHI
+5315 SKLTGKHI

-5342 FNNGRFEATLGYK
+5342 FQNGRFEATLGYK
-5355 MAGKDSKYT
+5355 MAGEDSAYT

-5377 GNPKEIALTLDRLS
+5377 GNPKGIALTLDKLS

-5406 PVVSGDNSE
+5406 PVVNGGESE
-5415 ADGDGA
+5415 DST

-5428 AKNGVPIGSK
+5428 VKNGIPIGSK

-5470 IKEDR
+5470 IREDR